1 VKVALVCVAVVSPV
15 PVTVTLAF
23 AFAVDPPEAYCTVI
37 VQLPA
42 GVGGAVLAFAGL
54 RTVPLAQVPPVMV
67 KPLVAV
73 PVGVT
78 VGAAVNVN
86 APAVAPVAEFV
97 TVTVPVSVTALAG
110 VGLSA
115 GTGALIANVAPVT
128 VNGTLVVVPPGVV
141 TVMFR
146 APSAAPDV
154 TLNVAVIVIA
164 FTTVSDPVAR
174 LTPPPRPPM
183 VVPVA
188 VKFVPVRVTGT
199 ARAGL
204 PPAGWFAEF
213 GLMEVNVGAGGFV
226 TVNGSVLVVPIG
238 VTTPMFLTAVV
249 LAVAEMLIWAA
260 TVVPHPV
267 AGPPVGHGSSTVTLP
282 ATRVIPPPPPP
293 PPRPLSDVAP
303 VRLVPVNVKLRALLP
318 LVPVAGATP
327 VSVGPST
334 VKGTVLL
341 VPVPVV
347 MLTFLAPRA
356 AVVEMVKVAVAVC
369 GLVTVKPL
377 MVMPPPETAIPVAP
391 VKLVPV
397 SVTETAG

>member
-1 VKVALVCVAVVSPV
+1 
-15 PVTVTLAF
+15 
-23 AFAVDPPEAYCTVI
+23 
-37 VQLPA
+37 
-42 GVGGAVLAFAGL
+42 
-54 RTVPLAQVPPVMV
+54 VPLAQVPPAGMENV
-67 KPLVAV
+67 PPAV
-73 PVGVT
+73 LTVVI
-78 VGAAVNVN
+78 VGAPVNVN
-86 APAVAPVAEFV
+86 GPAVAPVAVFV
-97 TVTVPVSVTALAG
+97 TVIVPVFVVVVAG
-110 VGLSA
+110 VVVSA
-115 GTGALIANVAPVT
+115 GAGALIVNVAPVT
-128 VNGTLVVVPPGVV
+128 VNGTVGVVVPPGVV
-141 TVMFR
+141 TEMFR
-146 APSAAPDV
+146 APSVAVDA
-154 TLNVAVIVIA
+154 TLNVAVMVIA

-174 LTPPPRPPM
+174 VTPLPRPPM

-188 VKFVPVRVTGT
+188 VKFVPLRVTGT
-199 ARAGL
+199 ATAGL
-204 PPAGWFAEF
+204 PPAGRFAEF